1 MVKRDI
7 RDYLNDILIHI
18 DLAEEFIDNMT
29 LDEFKEDPKTILAL
43 MRAIEIVGEA
53 TKNIPP
59 SIRAQNPEVPW
70 KSIAGMRDRIAHVY
84 FGIDLDIVWNTT
96 KEKLPE
102 FRPAIQ
108 SILDELDSEMDS

>member
-43 MRAIEIVGEA
+43 CELSKLWERPLRIFHHLLGRKIQRFLGRVLRA
-53 TKNIPP
+53 
-59 SIRAQNPEVPW
+59 
-70 KSIAGMRDRIAHVY
+70 
-84 FGIDLDIVWNTT
+84 
-96 KEKLPE
+96 
-102 FRPAIQ
+102 
-108 SILDELDSEMDS
+108 